1 MRWLPSRAHDNGLF
15 LLFSNGVGRD
25 DDEIRTGNA
34 MILDPYGRIVAETW
48 AAEDR
53 MVSAELDLTLIPL
66 STGRRWIY
74 GRRPELYGLLT
85 EPQGYERDAR
95 SARFFNAADG
105 ARRPITDKKIRP
117 EADFYRCGKICRR
130 FMPSGMN
137 TLRSG
142 SLRQRSRCQRQ
153 RYECGSARNR
163 HPGQR
168 SRLG

>member
-95 SARFFNAADG
+95 SARFSTQPTG
-105 ARRPITDKKIRP
+105 RGGR
-117 EADFYRCGKICRR
+117 
-130 FMPSGMN
+130 
-137 TLRSG
+137 
-142 SLRQRSRCQRQ
+142 
-153 RYECGSARNR
+153 
-163 HPGQR
+163 
-168 SRLG
+168 